1 MGKNT
6 TEDFMAKRL
15 SAQAAAAIDGA
26 KECAVSL
33 GHRYLG
39 TEHLLAGML
48 RIRDSRAAK
57 LLRRFN
63 VEEDK
68 VIAGIRDTIGI
79 GNYQGELIGYT
90 PLDNSTKRTPTFT
103 SIRLS
108 NAVARLSLSSK
119 IALNSTS
126 VSMIPVPS

>member
-1 MGKNT
+1 
-6 TEDFMAKRL
+6 MAKRL

-90 PLDNSTKRTPTFT
+90 PELRTSLICQWTWLRRAQESSTQRCC
-103 SIRLS
+103 
-108 NAVARLSLSSK
+108 
-119 IALNSTS
+119 
-126 VSMIPVPS
+126 